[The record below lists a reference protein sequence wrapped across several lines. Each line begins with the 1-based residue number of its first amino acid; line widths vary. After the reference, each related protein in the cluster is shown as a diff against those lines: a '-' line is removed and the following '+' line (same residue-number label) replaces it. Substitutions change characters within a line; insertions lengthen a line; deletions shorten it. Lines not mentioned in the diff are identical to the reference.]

1 MTIFDAVCIAE
12 GNIELA
18 NAPLLEDYEN
28 DPEGV
33 TLDAWQ
39 LLVNSGTAWQLQGW
53 FGRRAAALIDAG
65 LISGGRA

>member
-18 NAPLLEDYEN
+18 GEPLLEDYEN
-28 DPEGV
+28 DPEGI
-33 TLDAWQ
+33 TLEAWQ

-65 LISGGRA
+65 LITEGRA